1 MARKKA
7 RSTSSVEWEQGQPL
21 YRSPDP
27 KHVPGA
33 WFDQRAVDKVV
44 RALKALRHTKG
55 KWAGYPLELEP
66 WQVEHI
72 IAPIFGWKGPDGH
85 RIVRTA
91 WIEIPR
97 KNGKSTLAAGLG
109 LVGLCADGE
118 MGAEVYSAAASR
130 DQARIVFDEA
140 KRMAQRSPALRG
152 KLRTFVSSIVAPSTG
167 GSYKVLSKLAQVAHG
182 LNVSMALVD
191 EVHVHKSRDL
201 IDALETGT
209 GAREQPLIIFITTA
223 DEGEQHTIYAEKH
236 EYAVK
241 VATSVVEDPSFYT
254 AIWAMADDDDPY
266 EPQVWAKANPN
277 LGVTIDPAFL
287 AKEAARAQASPT
299 FYASFCRLYGNR
311 RQRVEARWL
320 PLSTWDASAGIV
332 DVAELEKRPCFVGID
347 LASTT
352 DLAAMLMLFP
362 GDDEYVDVLPYF
374 YIPADNIGERVQRD
388 RVPYDLWVRQGL
400 ITATPGNV
408 IDYGFIRRDLNQQAE
423 RFDVQEVA
431 YDPWNAMQFVL
442 QLQEEDGFTCV
453 PIRQGYG
460 SLSAPTKEL
469 IRLVMGKKL
478 RHGGHPVL
486 RWCADNMV
494 TRQDPSGNL
503 KPDKE
508 HSTERIDGMAALVT
522 GLARVIAQTDETSV
536 YEQRGVI
543 TFG

>member
-1 MARKKA
+1 MAKRKA
-7 RSTSSVEWEQGQPL
+7 RSTSEGEWEQGKPL

-27 KHVPGA
+27 SHVPGA
-33 WFDQRAVDKVV
+33 WFDQAAVDRVV
-44 RALKALRHTKG
+44 RALRALRHTKG
-55 KWAGYPLELEP
+55 RWAGRPFEPEP
-66 WQVEHI
+66 WQIEHI
-72 IAPIFGWKGPDGH
+72 IAPIYGWKGADGL

-97 KNGKSTLAAGLG
+97 KNGKSTIAAGLG
-109 LVGLCADGE
+109 LVGLAADGE

-140 KRMAQRSPALRG
+140 KRMAQRAPALRG
-152 KLRTFVSSIVAPSTG
+152 KLKCYAASIVAPSTG
-167 GSYKVLSKLAQVAHG
+167 GSYKVLSSLVEVAHG
-182 LNVSMALVD
+182 LNVHTALVD
-191 EVHVHKSRDL
+191 EVHVHKNRGL

-209 GAREQPLIIFITTA
+209 GAREQPLILFITTA

-241 VATSVVEDPSFYT
+241 IAAGVIDDPTFYT
-254 AIWAMADDDDPY
+254 AIWAADDDDDVYSPAT
-266 EPQVWAKANPN
+266 WAKANPN
-277 LGVTIDPAFL
+277 LGVTIAPDFI
-287 AKEAARAQASPT
+287 AKEAQRAQASPT
-299 FYASFCRLYGNR
+299 FYASFCRLYLNR
-311 RQRVEARWL
+311 RVRVEARWL
-320 PLSTWDASAGIV
+320 PLATWDASAGIV
-332 DVAELEKRPCFVGID
+332 DVATLEKQPCYVGVD
-347 LASTT
+347 LASTI
-352 DLAAMLMLFP
+352 DLAAVALLFP
-362 GDDEYVDVLPYF
+362 REDASVDVLMRF

-388 RVPYDLWVRQGL
+388 RVPYDVWVRDGL

-408 IDYGFIRRDLNQQAE
+408 IDYAFIRKDLNDLAE
-423 RFDVQEVA
+423 RFDIQEVA

-453 PIRQGYG
+453 PIRQGYA
-460 SLSAPTKEL
+460 SLSGPTKEA
-469 IRLVMGKKL
+469 IRLVMAKNL

-508 HSTERIDGMAALVT
+508 HSVERIDGMAALIT
-522 GLARVIAQTDETSV
+522 GLARLTAHADETSV
-536 YEQRGVI
+536 YEERGVL